1 MHSLHSITGTS
12 YLTRHKH
19 FIHSIVSSLSLALTR
34 SHKFAATFST
44 SFFLLL
50 LSLYFECFCISLTS
64 NWNALK
70 LYHHTANFS
79 QVVVLFVSLLS
90 LALIFPAINSH
101 PMLHSLF
108 FRAASPFLIHAFV
121 PVPRSLQCTFRF
133 ISLLYTFSTSLYNT
147 YFDFNI

>member
-108 FRAASPFLIHAFV
+108 FSCRISLSHSCI
-121 PVPRSLQCTFRF
+121 RSCSTVAPMHVSFHFSFIYFFHFSIQYIFRF
-133 ISLLYTFSTSLYNT
+133 
-147 YFDFNI
+147 